1 MAGSYI
7 SLNEAAELE
16 GISYETMKK
25 RVKRNPEKFFT
36 KKEQR
41 ECGGREL
48 TFVSL
53 ESLSTV
59 ARKRYKKKQEIS
71 EEYFAEDAERNI
83 SEKPWYVDT
92 DINWYKEKYKQNYYK
107 AIELRNVIKEFVN
120 YKEYVDRTEY
130 ATTFAEEH
138 GMSQRTLYRYEKA
151 YLEATA
157 WSMKLEQEDGCSYE
171 YLQVMALCRKP
182 KEAGRF
188 PSLSKEVKVLI
199 ENIWFDKGFAQNRPT
214 IEMLYFKLEQ
224 EAGARGWKYPSYQ
237 TVARYI
243 HYLMEDCNE
252 RNAHYLL
259 ANGTK
264 EYRNKVMHK
273 CARDLGAL
281 PVMGMVQGDEHTFD
295 CWVAYKNSNGK
306 ITAIKPKLVAWIDMR
321 SRAVMGDIMCKDAN
335 MQILKQSL
343 IKMIYSDVGGVP
355 QCILIDNG
363 KDYTAK
369 AMTGRNRK
377 ERRAE
382 STGLISLDSE
392 AQGFYR
398 SIGIQD
404 DFRAL
409 PYSGWVKAQ
418 IERFFGSVC
427 SQFTKWF
434 DSYTGTLTGSKTA
447 AKVKKDIPKMLE
459 QGKLLTMEEFFGL
472 WEKWKT
478 EFYMKKVH
486 RGLKEQKEEYTT
498 PLGCFQNAEE
508 KYFKAPPPRSYA
520 AMLLMKAERVYVSNQ
535 GIKRFG
541 TIYYSSEL
549 ADYQGKKVDIKYDP
563 ENLTSIFVYGLDGKQ
578 ICEAQ
583 SQELLQVAPR
593 VSKKALEEHLK
604 EQNRQLKKD
613 REIIANRQKT
623 LAERSSEYDEAD
635 YVAGGLELT
644 VGKKKVAKK
653 NNVVSL
659 PADRQYAEKK
669 KADVEENT
677 FFADKAKDAM
687 EIIQQLG

>member
-1 MAGSYI
+1 MAETYI
-7 SLNEAAELE
+7 QLSEAAELE
-16 GISYETMKK
+16 GINYEALKK
-25 RVKRNPEKFFT
+25 KIQRNPEKYSV
-36 KKEQR
+36 KKEHR
-41 ECGGREL
+41 ESGGREL
-48 TFVSL
+48 TYIAL
-53 ESLSTV
+53 ESLSRE
-59 ARKRYKKKQEIS
+59 AKRKH
-71 EEYFAEDAERNI
+71 AEKNKIAVTDEK
-83 SEKPWYVDT
+83 EKPWYVDI
-92 DINWYKEKYKQNYYK
+92 DVNWYKEKYKQNYYK
-107 AIELRNVIKEFVN
+107 AIELRNVIKEFVKVRDK
-120 YKEYVDRTEY
+120 YRSYGDRTEY
-130 ATTFAEEH
+130 ATEYAKQH

-171 YLQVMALCRKP
+171 YLQVLALCRKP
-182 KEAGRF
+182 KEEGKF
-188 PSLSKEVKVLI
+188 PSLSNEVKTLI

-224 EAGARGWKYPSYQ
+224 EAGNRGWKYPSYQ

-295 CWVAYKNSNGK
+295 CWVAYRNTNGK
-306 ITAIKPKLVAWIDMR
+306 VTAIKPKLVAWIDMR
-321 SRAVMGDIMCKDAN
+321 SRAIMGDIMCKDAN

-343 IKMIYSDVGGVP
+343 IKMIYSEVGGVP

-382 STGLISLDSE
+382 TEPISLDSE
-392 AQGFYR
+392 AQGFYK

-447 AKVKKDIPKMLE
+447 GKVKKDIPKLLE
-459 QGKLLTMEEFFGL
+459 QGKLLTIEEFYEL
-472 WEKWKT
+472 WEKWKN
-478 EFYMKKVH
+478 EFYMQKVH
-486 RGLKEQKEEYTT
+486 RGLKAQKEEYTT

-508 KYFKAPPPRSYA
+508 RYFKAPPPRSYA
-520 AMLLMKAERVYVSNQ
+520 AMLLMKAERVHVSNQ

-563 ENLTSIFVYGLDGKQ
+563 NNLTSIFVYTTDGKQ
-578 ICEAQ
+578 ICEAK

-593 VSKKALEEHLK
+593 VSQKALEEHLK

-613 REIIANRQKT
+613 RERIANRQKT
-623 LAERSSEYDEAD
+623 LAERSNEHEEAD
-635 YVAGGLELT
+635 NVVGGLELT
-644 VGKKKVAKK
+644 IGKKQTAKK
-653 NNVVSL
+653 NNVVSI
-659 PADRQYAEKK
+659 PTDRQYAEKK
-669 KADVEENT
+669 KADVEENENT
-677 FFADKAKDAM
+677 FFADKARAAM
-687 EIIQQLG
+687 DMIQQLG

>member
-1 MAGSYI
+1 MAMY
-7 SLNEAAELE
+7 LTLEEAAELE
-16 GISYETMKK
+16 DIRYNTLVQRINRSSE
-25 RVKRNPEKFFT
+25 VIT
-36 KKEQR
+36 KKEKNPN
-41 ECGGREL
+41 GGRDTVL
-48 TFVSL
+48 VAL
-53 ESLSTV
+53 QSLSAT
-59 ARKRYKKKQEIS
+59 ARRKYREKNKLDITFENEQKECI
-71 EEYFAEDAERNI
+71 D
-83 SEKPWYVDT
+83 KPWYVDV
-92 DINWYKEKYKQNYYK
+92 DINWYRDKYKENYYK
-107 AIELRNVIKEFVN
+107 AIELCNLIKEFTK
-120 YKEYVDRTEY
+120 YREFGDRTDY
-130 ATTFAEEH
+130 AAEFAEEH
-138 GMSQRTLYRYEKA
+138 GMSQRTLYRYEKN

-157 WSMKLEQEDGCSYE
+157 WSIKMGQEDNCNYE
-171 YLQVMALCRKP
+171 YFQVLALCRKP
-182 KEAGRF
+182 KEAGKF
-188 PSLSKEVKVLI
+188 PSISTEVKTLI

-214 IEMLYFKLEQ
+214 IEMLYLKMEHYAN
-224 EAGARGWKYPSYQ
+224 EKGWKYPSYQ

-252 RNAHYLL
+252 RNAHFLL

-273 CARDLGAL
+273 GSRDLGAL

-295 CWVAYKNSNGK
+295 CWVAYKNPNGK

-321 SRAVMGDIMCKDAN
+321 SRAIMGDIMCKDAN

-343 IKMIYSDVGGVP
+343 VKMIYSEVGGVP

-369 AMTGRNRK
+369 SMTGRNRK
-377 ERRAE
+377 QRRADDTE
-382 STGLISLDSE
+382 PLSLDSE

-427 SQFTKWF
+427 TQFTKWF
-434 DSYTGTLTGSKTA
+434 SSYTGTLTGSKTA
-447 AKVKKDIPKMLE
+447 AKVKKDIPKLLE
-459 QGKLLTMEEFFGL
+459 QGKLLSIDEFFQL
-472 WEKWKT
+472 WEKWKN

-486 RGLKEQKEEYTT
+486 RGLKEQKEKYQT
-498 PLGCFQNAEE
+498 PLECFVNAEE
-508 KYFKAPPPRSYA
+508 RYYKAAPPRSYA

-541 TIYYSSEL
+541 TIYYNSEL

-563 ENLTSIFVYGLDGKQ
+563 DNLTSIFVYGLDGKQ

-583 SQELLQVAPR
+583 SQELLKVAPR
-593 VSKKALEEHLK
+593 VSQKALEEHLK
-604 EQNRQLKKD
+604 EQKRQLKKD
-613 REIIANRQKT
+613 REIIKHRQKP
-623 LAERSSEYDEAD
+623 LEERVEGYDEAD
-635 YVAGGLELT
+635 YISGGLELT
-644 VGKKKVAKK
+644 VGKKKENKK

-659 PADRQYAEKK
+659 PMDKQYAEHKQK
-669 KADVEENT
+669 SDNEDNT
-677 FFADKAKDAM
+677 YFSSKAKDAM
-687 EIIQQLG
+687 ELIKQLG